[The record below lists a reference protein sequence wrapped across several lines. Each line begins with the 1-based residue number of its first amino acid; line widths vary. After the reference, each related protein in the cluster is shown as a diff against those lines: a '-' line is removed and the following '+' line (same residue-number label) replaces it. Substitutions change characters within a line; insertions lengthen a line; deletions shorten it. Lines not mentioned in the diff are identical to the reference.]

1 MAGKTVTMLAVGDN
15 LLVMNNPELNFAPA
29 APVLRLG
36 DIVVGQLETPCTS
49 RPEITAPWSGIGHPH
64 GLPRGC
70 DPKRLEALKSAGFN
84 VIHLAGNKIW
94 DAGGPG
100 IEDTVNGLRKLGIA
114 PVGAGMNL
122 DEARTPAIIERK
134 GTKVGFLSYNC
145 VGPNQTWA
153 NPMKPGC
160 VWVRI
165 VTAYEVDHPTP
176 GSNPTIYT
184 FAEPDSLK
192 AMIADI
198 QKLRPRCDILVVHFH
213 KGIGMTPIKLA
224 MYEQSVSYAAIDAG
238 ADLILGEHA
247 HMLRAV
253 ELYKGKVIFHG
264 MGHFVP
270 FDPDAK
276 PEERPE
282 WMVTQQQKIM
292 NELVG
297 YKLPGKQEWPSDNDS
312 RLTMIAKII
321 ITGGKISRTGFLP
334 CMINDRGQPEVLKH
348 DERGQRVFDYM
359 EKITR
364 IIGLDTGYVWDGDEI
379 VIHSI

>member
-1 MAGKTVTMLAVGDN
+1 M
-15 LLVMNNPELNFAPA
+15 
-29 APVLRLG
+29 
-36 DIVVGQLETPCTS
+36 ETPCTL
-49 RPEITAPWSGIGHPH
+49 RPEITATWSGIGHPH

-70 DPKRLEALKSAGFN
+70 DPKRLAALKSAGFN

-94 DAGGPG
+94 DAGAPG
-100 IEDTVNGLRKLGIA
+100 IEDTVNGLRKLGIV

-160 VWVRI
+160 AWVRI

-176 GSNPTIYT
+176 GSSPTIYT

-198 QKLRPRCDILVVHFH
+198 QKLRPRCDVLVVHFH

-238 ADLILGEHA
+238 ADLILAEHA

-253 ELYKGKVIFHG
+253 ELYKGRTIFHG

-276 PEERPE
+276 PEQRPA
-282 WMVTQQQKIM
+282 WMVAQQQKIM

-312 RLTMIAKII
+312 RLTMIAKVII
-321 ITGGKISRTGFLP
+321 DGGKITQTGFLP
-334 CMINDRGQPEVLKH
+334 CIINDRGQPEVLKH

-364 IIGLDTGYVWDGDEI
+364 VIGLNTGYKWDGNE
-379 VIHSI
+379 VVVYSV